1 MRERTHCNNQLIVS
15 VQNCPTIFRQC
26 LHEFGFCFLYTGDSI
41 YAFGVGFANAS
52 DDSDIWGCNR
62 TEPCD
67 FSKSSHSHFKYDRF
81 GVCWCAQQ
89 RDRQTNIVI
98 ERFLA
103 CNDMFKIC
111 TQCCVSKIFC
121 TSFSDRAS
129 DRHHATFG
137 LHQLLA
143 GIRAKSQQR
152 LLRIIHFY
160 DCEWPSI
167 FWALCSID
175 DGYRGHAHDL
185 LNKIM
190 TVALRVQCHKC
201 LAWLNLA

>member
-1 MRERTHCNNQLIVS
+1 
-15 VQNCPTIFRQC
+15 
-26 LHEFGFCFLYTGDSI
+26 
-41 YAFGVGFANAS
+41 
-52 DDSDIWGCNR
+52 
-62 TEPCD
+62 
-67 FSKSSHSHFKYDRF
+67 
-81 GVCWCAQQ
+81 
-89 RDRQTNIVI
+89 
-98 ERFLA
+98 
-103 CNDMFKIC
+103 MFKIC

-129 DRHHATFG
+129 DRHHAAFG

-152 LLRIIHFY
+152 LLRIVHFY
-160 DCEWPSI
+160 DCERPSI

-201 LAWLNLA
+201 LAWLNLARVKTDAINIYVVAHQRSANLNSSNRCPDDHGANLIGGYRLSR